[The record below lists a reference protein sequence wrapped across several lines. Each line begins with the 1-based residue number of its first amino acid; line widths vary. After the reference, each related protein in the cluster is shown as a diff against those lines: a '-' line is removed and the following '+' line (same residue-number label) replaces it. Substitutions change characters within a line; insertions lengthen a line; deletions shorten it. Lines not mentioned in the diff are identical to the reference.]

1 MPHESLACNQTLRN
15 PNSTRIPEFPNEDSH
30 VNHHAPRFSRCP
42 SYNLTGGTP
51 TRLSTRANLPSHAAA
66 REPTPALLTA
76 QRHAPR
82 NNLCLRWKT
91 TYSTPPPAPAHGFI
105 DWSLLFTAPRHKHQD
120 PKLPP
125 AYNSLLANVPYH
137 ALAYPFIPLHPAG
150 AR

>member
-1 MPHESLACNQTLRN
+1 MPHESLTCNQTLRN
-15 PNSTRIPEFPNEDSH
+15 PDSTRTPERRL
-30 VNHHAPRFSRCP
+30 PREPPCP
-42 SYNLTGGTP
+42 TVQQVPLIQPYRWNP

-105 DWSLLFTAPRHKHQD
+105 DWSLFFTAPRHKHQD

-137 ALAYPFIPLHPAG
+137 ALANPFIPLHPAG
-150 AR
+150 VR